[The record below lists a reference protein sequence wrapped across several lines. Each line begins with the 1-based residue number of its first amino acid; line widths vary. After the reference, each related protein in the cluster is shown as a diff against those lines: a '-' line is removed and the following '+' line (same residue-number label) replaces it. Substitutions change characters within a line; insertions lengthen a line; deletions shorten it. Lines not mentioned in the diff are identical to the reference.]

1 MDSCPILAKKKF
13 NALSLIHRL
22 HIILVQ
28 NSVQYQLSVK
38 CILILNFTWKTKGAG
53 IVYGLLEKGGKT
65 INTVTHTDSFYAT
78 MNISTYDN

>member
-28 NSVQYQLSVK
+28 NSVQYMLSVK
-38 CILILNFTWKTKGAG
+38 CILILNFT
-53 IVYGLLEKGGKT
+53 
-65 INTVTHTDSFYAT
+65 
-78 MNISTYDN
+78 